1 MFGEPELRGEMK
13 GEAGPELEETVVR
26 KPGWCSDVSRG
37 ETFEVPSLGSCLG
50 PKQTLHRTSTLLA
63 IMKAVPGMICLS

>member
-1 MFGEPELRGEMK
+1 MFGEPKPSEEMQ

-26 KPGWCSDVSRG
+26 KLGWCCDVSRG
-37 ETFEVPSLGSCLG
+37 ETFEVQSLGSCLG
-50 PKQTLHRTSTLLA
+50 PKQTLHRTSTLLM